1 MKTKICLC
9 LLLMMAFC
17 SCEKNQLDQTPET
30 DTTLLWRASDSTGLF
45 GYINEK
51 GKMVIPAQFNRA
63 YGFSCGKAKVRLDNS
78 RYAYI
83 DKQGNILHTFSETE

>member
-17 SCEKNQLDQTPET
+17 SCENQLGQTPET